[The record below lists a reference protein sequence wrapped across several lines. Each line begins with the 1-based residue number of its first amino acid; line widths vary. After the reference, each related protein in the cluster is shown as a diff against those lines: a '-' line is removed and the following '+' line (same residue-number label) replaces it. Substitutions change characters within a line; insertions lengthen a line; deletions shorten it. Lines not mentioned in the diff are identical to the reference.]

1 MDVKR
6 HPKPHSLKRSIT
18 LNTLL
23 YVCKTA
29 HLRHGHFHRRMQIA
43 IVIERYGKT
52 WKSPV
57 IKKLVDK
64 YGAHEC

>member
-1 MDVKR
+1 M
-6 HPKPHSLKRSIT
+6 
-18 LNTLL
+18 LNTML
-23 YVCKTA
+23 YVCKTS
-29 HLRHGHFHRRMQIA
+29 LRHSHIHRRMQIA
-43 IVIERYGKT
+43 IVIDRYGKT

>member
-1 MDVKR
+1 MEVKR
-6 HPKPHSLKRSIT
+6 HPRPHSLKRSIM

-23 YVCKTA
+23 YVCKTS
-29 HLRHGHFHRRMQIA
+29 LRHGYIHRRMQIGL
-43 IVIERYGKT
+43 VIERYGKT

-57 IKKLVDK
+57 VKKLVEK

>member
-1 MDVKR
+1 MKR
-6 HPKPHSLKRSIT
+6 KQYPRPYSLKRCIM

-23 YVCKTA
+23 YVCKTS
-29 HLRHGHFHRRMQIA
+29 LRHSHIHRRMQIA
-43 IVIERYGKT
+43 IVIDRYGKT

>member
-1 MDVKR
+1 MKR
-6 HPKPHSLKRSIT
+6 AIM

-23 YVCKTA
+23 YVCKTS
-29 HLRHGHFHRRMQIA
+29 LRHGHLHRRMQIA
-43 IVIERYGKT
+43 LVIERYGKT

-57 IKKLVDK
+57 IKKLVEK

>member
-1 MDVKR
+1 VRPDAR
-6 HPKPHSLKRSIT
+6 RLK

-23 YVCKTA
+23 YVCRTS
-29 HLRHGHFHRRMQIA
+29 LRHGHIHRRMQLGL
-43 IVIERYGKT
+43 VIERYGKT
-52 WKSPV
+52 WKSPM

>member
-1 MDVKR
+1 MRSVREGIDVSTMLHMVR
-6 HPKPHSLKRSIT
+6 TLPRRSR
-18 LNTLL
+18 L
-23 YVCKTA
+23 
-29 HLRHGHFHRRMQIA
+29 HRRFQIA
-43 IVIERYGKT
+43 IVVYRQGKT